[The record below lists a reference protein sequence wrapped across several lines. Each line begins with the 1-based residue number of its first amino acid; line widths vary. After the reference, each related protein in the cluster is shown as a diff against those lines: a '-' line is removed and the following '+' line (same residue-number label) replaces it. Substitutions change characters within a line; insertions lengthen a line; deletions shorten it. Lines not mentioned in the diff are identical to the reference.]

1 MEEIWYSVTN
11 QGELTLKDDQDES
24 ENENENKTKADLSGI
39 TVGIDKFVSTA
50 LENTQAFVK
59 MLVTEIMTGRLI
71 LKISASK
78 NRELKTQRK

>member
-1 MEEIWYSVTN
+1 MEEKWYSVTN
-11 QGELTLKDDQDES
+11 QGELILKDDQDES
-24 ENENENKTKADLSGI
+24 ENENKTKAGLSGI